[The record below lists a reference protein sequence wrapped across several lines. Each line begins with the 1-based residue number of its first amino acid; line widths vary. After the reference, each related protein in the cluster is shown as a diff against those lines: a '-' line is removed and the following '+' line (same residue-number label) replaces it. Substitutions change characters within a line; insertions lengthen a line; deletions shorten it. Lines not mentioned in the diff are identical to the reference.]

1 VFNNAGTVSNTLTCS
16 GVAGN
21 VNEIDAWVQDASGGN
36 WLFYF
41 SPSTYGPVPS
51 AGIPVGGGAGFSSA
65 LDYWGPETCT
75 DVTGTG
81 TSCSAGDAVVWDASW
96 NTAVVGTASGGATA
110 GAAPTGMAS
119 FLGSA
124 LALLPGF
131 LVDLLA
137 LLAGITAVVGSGWL
151 FARAVHWVARQ
162 VGAAAR

>member
-1 VFNNAGTVSNTLTCS
+1 
-16 GVAGN
+16 
-21 VNEIDAWVQDASGGN
+21 
-36 WLFYF
+36 
-41 SPSTYGPVPS
+41 
-51 AGIPVGGGAGFSSA
+51 
-65 LDYWGPETCT
+65 
-75 DVTGTG
+75 
-81 TSCSAGDAVVWDASW
+81 
-96 NTAVVGTASGGATA
+96 
-110 GAAPTGMAS
+110 MAS